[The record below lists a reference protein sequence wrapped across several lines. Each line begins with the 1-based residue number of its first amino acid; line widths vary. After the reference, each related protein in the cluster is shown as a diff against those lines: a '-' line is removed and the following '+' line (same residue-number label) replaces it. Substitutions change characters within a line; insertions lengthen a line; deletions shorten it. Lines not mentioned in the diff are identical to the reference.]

1 MMKDP
6 VIQEEVDALKQAVD
20 VVNQRM
26 KVLQDLNVEVRI
38 SYVEK
43 SISKDIDQGI
53 DVWRIEEHNSYL

>member
-6 VIQEEVDALKQAVD
+6 AIQEEVDALKQAVD

-43 SISKDIDQGI
+43 SISKEVDQGI

>member
-1 MMKDP
+1 MKDP

-20 VVNQRM
+20 VVNQQM

-43 SISKDIDQGI
+43 SISKDVDQGI
-53 DVWRIEEHNSYL
+53 EVWRIEEHNSYL

>member
-1 MMKDP
+1 MKDP

-20 VVNQRM
+20 VVNQQM

-43 SISKDIDQGI
+43 STSKDVDQGI
-53 DVWRIEEHNSYL
+53 EVWRIEEHNSYL

>member
-1 MMKDP
+1 MKDP